1 MPQPSRCDSAAIFG
15 NLGVLFWL
23 VVLTGCASPP
33 VSPPPVFR
41 GVAQELP
48 RPDTRILLYRQRETF
63 VPSDETSLAEQ
74 ESIMWFQERG
84 YTVVERS
91 RINAALTEQ
100 SFSMQTGDDRAVL
113 NAGRMLGAQQIV
125 FVMADDKRVAFRAI
139 DTETGRI
146 LWSGTGV
153 RETVP
158 REPGTWEALYHW
170 LTRGSTR
177 YISRA
182 QPPPAEDRGISI
194 LVRQTLDTVWASAR
208 K

>member
-1 MPQPSRCDSAAIFG
+1 
-15 NLGVLFWL
+15 
-23 VVLTGCASPP
+23 
-33 VSPPPVFR
+33 VSPTPVFR

-48 RPDTRILLYRQRETF
+48 KPDTRILLYHPNDTF
-63 VPSDETSLAEQ
+63 LPSDEMSLAEQ

-91 RINAALTEQ
+91 RINAALAEQ
-100 SFSMQTGDDRAVL
+100 TFSMRTGDDRAVL

-125 FVMADDKRVAFRAI
+125 FVMADHKRVAFRAI

-153 RETVP
+153 RESLP
-158 REPGTWEALYHW
+158 REPGTWEVMYHW

-177 YISRA
+177 YISRT
-182 QPPPAEDRGISI
+182 QPPPAGDKEIPI
-194 LVRQTLDTVWASAR
+194 LVRQTLDTVWASAQ

>member
-1 MPQPSRCDSAAIFG
+1 MPPLSRRDSAAF
-15 NLGVLFWL
+15 LGSIVALLWL
-23 VVLTGCASPP
+23 VVLTGCASSP

-48 RPDTRILLYRQRETF
+48 RPDTRILLYHHSHAFT
-63 VPSDETSLAEQ
+63 PDEISLAEQ

-91 RINAALTEQ
+91 RIHAALTEQ
-100 SFSMQTGDDRAVL
+100 RFSMQTGDDRAVL

-125 FVMADDKRVAFRAI
+125 FVMADSTRVAFRAI

-158 REPGTWEALYHW
+158 REPGTWEVMYHW

-182 QPPPAEDRGISI
+182 QPPPAEDSGMSL
-194 LVRQTLDTVWASAR
+194 LVRQTLDTVWASAQ